1 MMKTLVSQPNRTEP
15 LLVEAMPR
23 ELGNHDVLVDV
34 AAAAVNPVDVGVVL
48 GPMRDIAGLEGV
60 VGLGW
65 DVAGVV
71 AAVGAAVTSLRVGD
85 RVAGLDDDLTRTSRT
100 HAAQVVLP
108 ESAVA
113 VVPDGLDLVDAASV
127 PLNALTADQALAALG
142 APAGRTLLVTGAG
155 GAVGGYAVALASAA
169 GWSVVGHGRDR
180 DEEFVRAAGAREFVT
195 VLPAAAVDAVFDT
208 AGLQENA
215 IGALRDGG
223 RFQGVYPMAV
233 VESVRDIETSAVL
246 VHADASRL
254 AGLLHRSVTGELAV
268 RVAGRIPLDEAA
280 VAYAKL
286 AGGGQRGRWLLVP

>member
-1 MMKTLVSQPNRTEP
+1 MKTLVSQPNRNEP
-15 LLVEAMPR
+15 VLVEVPTPPI
-23 ELGNHDVLVDV
+23 GDHDVLVDV

-48 GPMRDIAGLEGV
+48 GPMREIAGLDGV

-65 DVAGVV
+65 DASGIV
-71 AAVGAAVTSLRVGD
+71 AAVGASVTSVQVGD
-85 RVAGLDDDLTRTSRT
+85 RVAGLDDNLARSSRT

-113 VVPDGLDLVDAASV
+113 LVPGDLDLIDAASV

-142 APAGRTLLVTGAG
+142 APAGRSLLVTGAG

-180 DEEFVRAAGAREFVT
+180 DEQFVRAAGASEFVT
-195 VLPAAAVDAVFDT
+195 VLPSSAVDAVFDA

-215 IGALRDGG
+215 IGAVRDGG

-233 VESVRDIETSAVL
+233 VESVRGIETSAVS
-246 VHADASRL
+246 VRADAARL
-254 AGLLHRSVTGELAV
+254 ADLLRHSVTGELAV
-268 RVAGRIPLDEAA
+268 RVAGLLPLADAA